1 MPYSVG
7 LYFDPATDDLVRQVW
22 QNLSEAGLAD
32 YYPVSGNRPH
42 ITLALFDDTDPDR
55 VEPILREVVESLAAF
70 PLSFQQI
77 GVFPG
82 QKPVVFWAPVVTQA
96 LLALQKRLND
106 QLAPFSRPPGFD
118 FYQPGH
124 WVPHCGLAMEIADEK
139 VVPDIVRIC
148 LGLLSPHTALAV
160 EMGLISFRPVKEM
173 ITFSFSGGG

>member
-96 LLALQKRLND
+96 LLRLQRGLYD
-106 QLAPFSRPPGFD
+106 QLAPFSRQPEFD

-124 WVPHCGLAMEIADEK
+124 WVPIAAWRWRLRMRK
-139 VVPDIVRIC
+139 WSR
-148 LGLLSPHTALAV
+148 
-160 EMGLISFRPVKEM
+160 ISFGYAWACPAPTPRWWWKW
-173 ITFSFSGGG
+173 G